1 MKVLIWVGFIL
12 VVSVVNTL
20 FRLGVI
26 PMLLL
31 YLAAFYAARALCK
44 AWDEKKKGTVETER
58 PAEIVKPG
66 ETAQPARTN
75 EEKKTDNTSDA
86 RV

>member
-12 VVSVVNTL
+12 VVSVVNTF

-44 AWDEKKKGTVETER
+44 AWDEKKKGTAETEP
-58 PAEIVKPG
+58 PAETEKP
-66 ETAQPARTN
+66 EQTAQPTLTN

>member
-12 VVSVVNTL
+12 VVSVVNTF

-44 AWDEKKKGTVETER
+44 AWDEKKKGTAETEQ
-58 PAEIVKPG
+58 
-66 ETAQPARTN
+66 TAQPTLTN